1 MALNKGLKVR
11 IARVLA
17 AAGLEAKPEPEVIDH
32 GRSGDL
38 VARCGEA
45 FVKIARR
52 SETWN
57 ARALARETGV
67 LRWLAGK
74 APVPQ
79 VLWSGPVADDL
90 ALVMAAAP
98 GAALSHVPAA
108 DAVAALT
115 ATLRALA
122 VLHAVPI
129 GDCPFDQRLAV
140 KLVEAQARLMD
151 GAVDVTDFDAERL
164 GLTAAEAWTRLTA
177 MIPVAEDLVLAH
189 GDASLPNFV
198 WDGGA
203 GVTLIDLGRFGIAD
217 RYQDLALFLRS
228 AKRNHPQVDAVR
240 LLRTH
245 YPLAELDEA
254 RLDFYRF
261 LDEFF

>member
-17 AAGLEAKPEPEVIDH
+17 AAGLGADPEPEVIDH

-38 VARCGEA
+38 VARCGGA

-57 ARALARETGV
+57 ARALERETGV

-108 DAVAALT
+108 DAEAALT
-115 ATLRALA
+115 ATIRALA

-129 GDCPFDQRLAV
+129 ADCPFDQRLPL
-140 KLVEAQARLMD
+140 KLVEAQARLVD
-151 GAVDVTDFDAERL
+151 GAVDETDFDAERL
-164 GLTAAEAWTRLTA
+164 GLTAAEAWTRLAVMVPAT
-177 MIPVAEDLVLAH
+177 EDLVLAH

-203 GVTLIDLGRFGIAD
+203 CVTLIDLGRFGIAD